1 MWCVCWPP
9 WHLTSATSLG
19 WLRLVALTLFWRC
32 FAFGPVRS
40 LLSVSLLEGK
50 AKLVFKAQAK
60 RERGPIGDA
69 ERRKQLGLLRDES
82 WAVRI
87 KKGRT
92 ATRWTVA
99 TGLG

>member
-1 MWCVCWPP
+1 MRDGRGGHGGAQRYQAGRC
-9 WHLTSATSLG
+9 AAAE
-19 WLRLVALTLFWRC
+19 WLAVAPQR
-32 FAFGPVRS
+32 
-40 LLSVSLLEGK
+40 VS
-50 AKLVFKAQAK
+50 KLVFKAQAK

-92 ATRWTVA
+92 ATRTVA